1 MYTTQETHDAF
12 VAAAEERDRDKGDTI
27 DNLAL
32 EYSKLAS
39 ECELRQGS
47 ESARLLEVP
56 PVTRVFDI
64 NPRDS

>member
-1 MYTTQETHDAF
+1 M
-12 VAAAEERDRDKGDTI
+12 AAAEERDRDKGDTI

-56 PVTRVFDI
+56 PVAP
-64 NPRDS
+64 PRQRSPRI